1 MWVRKQKK
9 IKKKKLKISQEPM
22 PEDDVD
28 SPGTFTPKFDT
39 GPSYVANGKGFAYWV
54 RDELNCTAVALKT
67 SNKQTLIMMS
77 VNVYMIFR
85 YWKKKFLF

>member
-1 MWVRKQKK
+1 
-9 IKKKKLKISQEPM
+9 M

-85 YWKKKFLF
+85 Y